1 MRNFITITIF
11 TFISLLSYS
20 QIDKNGNPIF
30 NNEFIE
36 NIAVNKF
43 TISMNYYTIENNI
56 DNKNSSVFVSENP
69 TIQEYI
75 KFARNYPSYFAIV
88 TEDNVAKFMLMLL
101 QKNNGSETTF
111 FYNIIDVKTSRSIEA
126 TCKVWGEITEKRVDE
141 MIENNYDST
150 AEKGAI
156 VGTNKRQF
164 SYDKMIYGYQS
175 YDKVK
180 EEIIAISKQ
189 LMTPQLT
196 TKKEIREYIKNE
208 TVDGELDFNKALEKK
223 EGGLLL
229 YDGIAYNKK
238 DFAFLLW
245 GKKVKILGLKS
256 SKSAIKLMQEIK
268 GKKLT
273 KPEKKALKKG
283 FESE

>member
-1 MRNFITITIF
+1 MQKIITITLFI
-11 TFISLLSYS
+11 FISLFSYS
-20 QIDKNGNPIF
+20 QVDKNGNPIF

-36 NIAVNKF
+36 DISVNKF
-43 TISMNYYTIENNI
+43 SISMNYYTIENNI
-56 DNKNSSVFVSENP
+56 DNKNSSVFVSETP

-75 KFARNYPSYFAIV
+75 KFARDYPSYFAIV
-88 TEDNVAKFMLMLL
+88 SENNVAKFMLMLL
-101 QKNNGSETTF
+101 QKNEGSKTTF
-111 FYNIIDVKTSRSIEA
+111 YYNIIDVKTNKSIEVP
-126 TCKVWGEITEKRVDE
+126 CKVWGEITEKRVDE

-150 AEKGAI
+150 AKKGAI
-156 VGTNKRQF
+156 IGTNKRQF
-164 SYDKMIYGYQS
+164 SFNKMIYGYQP

-180 EEIIAISKQ
+180 EEIITISKQ
-189 LMTPQLT
+189 LMTPKLT
-196 TKKEIREYIKNE
+196 TIKEIREYIKNE
-208 TVDGELDFNKALEKK
+208 TIDGELDFNKVLEKK
-223 EGGLLL
+223 EGLLL

-256 SKSAIKLMQEIK
+256 SKSAIKLMEEVK
-268 GKKLT
+268 ERKLT